1 MAVTITPLGLN
12 GTIKII
18 RDATSNATSESN
30 VADGAAT
37 IYAITADNTANA
49 AVEYLKLYNAA
60 TAPTV
65 GTTDPDVILMLPLSV
80 VRTFVF
86 RNSLS
91 FSTGLSFAT
100 VTAGG
105 TAGLGSP
112 GGAVIVNIVTG

>member
-105 TAGLGSP
+105 TAGVGNPGSS
-112 GGAVIVNIVTG
+112 VIINIVTG